1 MKVWVD
7 MTASAHVLVF
17 RPLIRLLRDPALPGL
32 LLMAALVVAGF
43 AAITIGYFGA
53 ARLIYVPLQMP
64 EIVSGGVGGLALIGV
79 GAYLFGVQIDRQHAA
94 REEMLRGEKEFTRAR
109 DELTRARRE
118 LPWSPVEKT
127 YVFDGPA
134 GK

>member
-1 MKVWVD
+1 M
-7 MTASAHVLVF
+7 SAELPESS
-17 RPLIRLLRDPALPGL
+17 RDERDLQRALRLIRLLRDPALPGL

-94 REEMLRGEKEFTRAR
+94 REEMLTDEMLGEMADLVALSSRLR
-109 DELTRARRE
+109 DIAARRR
-118 LPWSPVEKT
+118 T
-127 YVFDGPA
+127 ADR
-134 GK
+134 

>member
-1 MKVWVD
+1 M
-7 MTASAHVLVF
+7 SAELPESS
-17 RPLIRLLRDPALPGL
+17 RDERDLQRALRLIRLLRDPALPGL

-79 GAYLFGVQIDRQHAA
+79 GAYLFGVQIDRRHAA
-94 REEMLRGEKEFTRAR
+94 REEMLTDEMLGEMADLVALSPRLR
-109 DELTRARRE
+109 DIAARRR
-118 LPWSPVEKT
+118 T
-127 YVFDGPA
+127 ADR
-134 GK
+134 